1 MRQFLLQERQSPK
14 LEVLAVLA
22 RCSEPG
28 VVSAS
33 RPLPTGR
40 FSGTDLAWEQVQEGG
55 LRAFGAGRD
64 SLAAEHWQR
73 GLAIAHGRFGPD
85 DPRLATSLTNAAL
98 MLRRRGDFQQAGRHF
113 RNAGVVW
120 DRAIRWVRLM
130 TPPGGTDGGYDEA
143 AMARFEALIAQGKAA
158 SLAIESLGTLPPWGL
173 DGWRSV
179 RPRRGSDLRKLLAAV
194 FLIASRGR

>member
-1 MRQFLLQERQSPK
+1 M
-14 LEVLAVLA
+14 LAT
-22 RCSEPG
+22 RRIEPG
-28 VVSAS
+28 IVNAS
-33 RPLPTGR
+33 RPLPTDR
-40 FSGTDLAWEQVQEGG
+40 FSGIDLAWEQVQEGG
-55 LRAFGAGRD
+55 LRACGAGRA

-73 GLAIAHGRFGPD
+73 GLAIAHGRFDPD
-85 DPRLATSLTNAAL
+85 DPRLATSLTNAGL
-98 MLRRRGDFQQAGRHF
+98 MLRRRGDFHQAGRHF

-120 DRAIRWVRLM
+120 DRALRWVRLM

-179 RPRRGSDLRKLLAAV
+179 QPRRGSDLRKLLAAV